1 MLPTMWAR
9 SVNGSKHKTDFN
21 RIIHPQ
27 KLFLENHMFQRQR
40 KEMSPKVKYR
50 RWSVLKRQ
58 IQFNKVHGGRIY
70 ILLLQKC
77 GHNDRLHRI
86 ALIPPFPMSAVWW
99 MWSQTLTR
107 RPVVGLLDGGGM
119 SRKIIF

>member
-1 MLPTMWAR
+1 
-9 SVNGSKHKTDFN
+9 
-21 RIIHPQ
+21 
-27 KLFLENHMFQRQR
+27 
-40 KEMSPKVKYR
+40 MSPQVKYR

-77 GHNDRLHRI
+77 GHNDRLHKI

-99 MWSQTLTR
+99 MWSQTLTK
-107 RPVVGLLDGGGM
+107 RPVVGLWMGWDTGYTYHKYYQSLSNSPQTND
-119 SRKIIF
+119 K